1 MLALELPQEVEQHF
15 QEVVQTRY
23 HGNVQEAV
31 MSLLRLH
38 DRYGWKEQFRE
49 DVEAIRTD
57 VRQQGGIS
65 EKTIDEAIAT
75 YRRRQ
80 SR

>member
-1 MLALELPQEVEQHF
+1 MLALELSEEVEQHF
-15 QEVVQTRY
+15 QEVVQTQY

-49 DVEAIRTD
+49 DVEAIRTE
-57 VRQQGGIS
+57 VRQQGGVS
-65 EKTIDEAIAT
+65 DEVIDEAVAT
-75 YRRRQ
+75 YRQRQ
-80 SR
+80 SS

>member
-1 MLALELPQEVEQHF
+1 MLALKLPKEVEQQF

-23 HGNVQEAV
+23 HGNVHEAMV
-31 MSLLRLH
+31 SLLRLH
-38 DRYGWKEQFRE
+38 DRYGWKEQLCK
-49 DVEAIRTD
+49 DVESVRTE

-65 EKTIDEAIAT
+65 DETIDEAITT

-80 SR
+80 SI